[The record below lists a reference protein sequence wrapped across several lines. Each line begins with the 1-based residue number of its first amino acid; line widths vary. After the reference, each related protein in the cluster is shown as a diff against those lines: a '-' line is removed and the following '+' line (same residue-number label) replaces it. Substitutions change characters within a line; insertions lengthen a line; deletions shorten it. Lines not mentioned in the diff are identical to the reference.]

1 MSAPKMSAPKPQE
14 TPDEP
19 ARPAL
24 ASVPASDPAPAPPPP
39 RGEVVALPSRR
50 RPAVVSD
57 FQPDALAV
65 EERAPPRIARATLY
79 TVAALL
85 ATGVAWSCL
94 SEIDEIASTRG
105 RLVTTVPN
113 IVVQPLETAAI
124 RSIAVTVGQ
133 SVKSGETLAVLD
145 PTFSEADV
153 QQLTARLAAA
163 EALVR
168 RLEAED
174 ADRDAAFDMS
184 RPEQALEARLARQR
198 KALRDSRLRGLDEE
212 LARAE
217 SSLARNRREETV
229 LLARLDGLREI
240 EGMRTTLLEQQIGS
254 KLNLLQTRDA
264 RLDVEASLV
273 RTRGAQVEAR
283 HDLAKATAQR
293 QAFLDETGRTVL
305 EALAEAREKRTVAA
319 EELRKATLRRQ
330 LVTLTAPAD
339 GVVLDIAQRGAGS
352 VAKQAE
358 PLFTLVPA
366 GSPLEAEVMIHPRDI
381 GHVAAGQTARI
392 KLDAFPFQ
400 KHGTVSGHVRTVS
413 RDAFPSDGEGR
424 ANPSSGQPPALFYR
438 ARISLDDTAL
448 RALPEGAGLIPGMA
462 VQGEV
467 RVGQKRVIAYFLYPL
482 MQVADEGI
490 REP

>member
-1 MSAPKMSAPKPQE
+1 MSAPKSQDTADD
-14 TPDEP
+14 T
-19 ARPAL
+19 ARPPL
-24 ASVPASDPAPAPPPP
+24 ASVPDSGPAPEKVPP
-39 RGEVVALPSRR
+39 RGEVVMLPARR

-65 EERAPPRIARATLY
+65 EERAPPRVARATLY
-79 TVAALL
+79 AVAALL

-94 SEIDEIASTRG
+94 SEIDEIASARG

-124 RSIAVTVGQ
+124 RSIAVAVGQ
-133 SVKSGETLAVLD
+133 SVRAGETLAVLD

-174 ADRDAAFDMS
+174 ADKDAAFDLT

-198 KALRDSRLRGLDEE
+198 RALRDSRLRGLDEE

-273 RTRGAQVEAR
+273 RTRGAQTRRATTSPRPPPSAR
-283 HDLAKATAQR
+283 PFSTR
-293 QAFLDETGRTVL
+293 P
-305 EALAEAREKRTVAA
+305 AA
-319 EELRKATLRRQ
+319 
-330 LVTLTAPAD
+330 
-339 GVVLDIAQRGAGS
+339 
-352 VAKQAE
+352 
-358 PLFTLVPA
+358 
-366 GSPLEAEVMIHPRDI
+366 
-381 GHVAAGQTARI
+381 
-392 KLDAFPFQ
+392 
-400 KHGTVSGHVRTVS
+400 
-413 RDAFPSDGEGR
+413 
-424 ANPSSGQPPALFYR
+424 PSSKLWRRPAR
-438 ARISLDDTAL
+438 SARSRPRNCA
-448 RALPEGAGLIPGMA
+448 RRPCAANS
-462 VQGEV
+462 
-467 RVGQKRVIAYFLYPL
+467 
-482 MQVADEGI
+482 
-490 REP
+490 

>member
-1 MSAPKMSAPKPQE
+1 MSAPKTDAS
-14 TPDEP
+14 
-19 ARPAL
+19 ARPPL
-24 ASVPASDPAPAPPPP
+24 ASVPASEPTSEKAPP
-39 RGEVVALPSRR
+39 RGEVVMLPARR

-65 EERAPPRIARATLY
+65 EERAPPRVARATLY
-79 TVAALL
+79 AVAALL

-94 SEIDEIASTRG
+94 SEIDEIATARG

-124 RSIAVTVGQ
+124 RSIAVAVGQ
-133 SVKSGETLAVLD
+133 SVKAGETLAVLD

-174 ADRDAAFDMS
+174 ADKDAAFDLK
-184 RPEQALEARLARQR
+184 RPEQALEARLAKQR
-198 KALRDSRLRGLDEE
+198 RALRDSRLRGLDEE

-217 SSLARNRREETV
+217 SSLARNRREESV

-273 RTRGAQVEAR
+273 RTRGAQTEAR

-293 QAFLDETGRTVL
+293 QAFLDETGRTIL
-305 EALAEAREKRTVAA
+305 ESLAEAREKRTVAA
-319 EELRKATLRRQ
+319 EELRKATLRRE

-339 GVVLDIAQRGAGS
+339 GIVLDIAQRGAGS

-366 GSPLEAEVMIHPRDI
+366 GSPLEAEVMIHPRDV
-381 GHVAAGQTARI
+381 GHVAAGQTARV

-413 RDAFPSDGEGR
+413 RDAFPSDAEGR
-424 ANPSSGQPPALFYR
+424 GNPGQPPALFYR

-448 RALPEGAGLIPGMA
+448 RALPAGAGLIPGMA